1 MTDARVNRVRLWL
14 RRIRHAHRVNNFA
27 HEVGMDVLQ
36 RLANGHDSV
45 LVTING
51 DRHDGRFE
59 DSQVVVS
66 SWGDATQ

>member
-1 MTDARVNRVRLWL
+1 
-14 RRIRHAHRVNNFA
+14 
-27 HEVGMDVLQ
+27 MDVLQ